1 MIYQEK
7 KKNKQKNYKLVQR
20 PGEEARQSNIEN
32 FNNEIQLNV
41 EITY

>member
-7 KKNKQKNYKLVQR
+7 KQIKNYKLVQR